1 MLDWLTGGVFGS
13 LLGGIFRLAPEI
25 LKYLDK
31 NDERKHELAMFGLQ
45 TDLEKMRGQFTM
57 EQKYVEHST
66 AQLEAI
72 QEAFKEQGEEA
83 KASYPWVAA
92 LSALVRPMVTY
103 VLFGMYV
110 AFKISVMVYAF
121 NSGANWHDIIVGN
134 WTADDFG
141 MLNMI
146 LTFWFVGRAIEK
158 YQK

>member
-1 MLDWLTGGVFGS
+1 MFDLLSGGILGS
-13 LLGGIFRLAPEI
+13 LFGGIFRLAPEV
-25 LKYLDK
+25 LKFLDK
-31 NDERKHELAMFGLQ
+31 GNERKHELAMFTLQ

-57 EQKYVEHST
+57 EAKYVEHST
-66 AQLEAI
+66 SQLEAI
-72 QEAFKEQGEEA
+72 QQAFKEQSETA
-83 KASYPWVAA
+83 QASYPWVAA

-110 AFKISVMVYAF
+110 AFKIAVMVYAF
-121 NSGANWHDIIVGN
+121 NSGAAWNDVVVKN
-134 WTADDFG
+134 WTPDDFG

>member
-1 MLDWLTGGVFGS
+1 MLEWLTGGIFGS
-13 LLGGIFRLAPEI
+13 LLGGLFRLAPEI
-25 LKYLDK
+25 LKYMDK
-31 NDERKHELAMFGLQ
+31 GSERKHELAMFSLQ

-66 AQLEAI
+66 AQIDAI
-72 QEAFKEQGEEA
+72 QQAFKEQSETA
-83 KASYPWVAA
+83 QASYPWVAA

-110 AFKISVMVYAF
+110 AFKITVMAYAI
-121 NSGANWHDIIVGN
+121 NSGATWVDVVHNN
-134 WTADDFG
+134 WTAEDFG